1 MTHSIPPDQAP
12 HGPFLDRLRSLFGE
26 MDRDWD
32 RAAGAAG
39 FTCDGCA
46 DNCCRTRFY
55 HHTWG
60 EFLLLREAFR
70 ALPPDEMAAAIRKAE
85 AASRAQRAGEWVM
98 CPLNVEGRCRVY
110 AGRPMICRLHGIP
123 SVFRRPDGKAVQ
135 SPGCE
140 DYHRRVSES
149 AAVPMDRT
157 RHYQALARL
166 EGELKSALGRR
177 ERIRMTVAEMVL
189 AFGRGEMK

>member
-1 MTHSIPPDQAP
+1 MTHTISPEDAALP
-12 HGPFLDRLRSLFGE
+12 PFLDRLRSLFAE
-26 MDRDWD
+26 MDRAWD
-32 RAAGAAG
+32 RAAVAAG

-70 ALPPDEMAAAIRKAE
+70 ALPASEQVAAQRRAE
-85 AASRAQRAGEWVM
+85 AVVRAQRAEERAM
-98 CPLNVEGRCRVY
+98 CPLNRDGRCQVY

-123 SVFRRPDGKAVQ
+123 SAFRRPDGNPVH
-135 SPGCE
+135 SPGCG

-149 AAVPMDRT
+149 KAVPMDRT

-177 ERIRMTVAEMVL
+177 ERIRMTVAEMVP
-189 AFGRGEMK
+189 AFGREGE